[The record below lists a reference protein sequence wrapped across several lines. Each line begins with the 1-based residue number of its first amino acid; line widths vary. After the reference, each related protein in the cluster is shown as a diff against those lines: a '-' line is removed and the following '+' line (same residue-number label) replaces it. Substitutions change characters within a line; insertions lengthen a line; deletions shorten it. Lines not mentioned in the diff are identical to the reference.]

1 MDRPNT
7 RKYNGKYNGKN
18 NGKNTLKKTRKHKY
32 KPIISCG
39 DSLINV
45 IRNNTIESI
54 HSGHLLI
61 LDYLGNVS
69 FSKGKNDFIMY
80 PRSAIKAIQSSAMV
94 RNGLNVNDELLAL
107 ASSSHI
113 GTELHQNKVKEMLYT
128 VGLDET
134 ALQNTPFLGM
144 YNKTGL
150 PTSLAAPCSG
160 KHAGMI
166 TTSKINN
173 WSIIDYKNPNHP
185 MQIACKEELELL
197 SNEKITNIAVDGCGA
212 ALFGITLKGLAN
224 AIHNLMISKDPVH
237 QRVVNACK
245 TYPIMVSGQN
255 TLPTLAM
262 ETINDLFVKTGAEGV
277 LAAGL
282 STGQTIVWKIS
293 DGSDRGE
300 FELLIASLKKIGI
313 HNKLFNSYSN
323 NDDDKILLK
332 SSF

>member
-1 MDRPNT
+1 MLKSRNT
-7 RKYNGKYNGKN
+7 RNNNEKQTKKN
-18 NGKNTLKKTRKHKY
+18 KIRNTKHKTN
-32 KPIISCG
+32 ISCG
-39 DSLINV
+39 DILIKV
-45 IRNNTIESI
+45 IRNNLIESI

-61 LDYLGNVS
+61 LDNLGNII
-69 FSKGKNDFIMY
+69 FSKGKHDFLIY

-94 RNGLNVNDELLAL
+94 RNGLNLNDELLAL

-113 GTELHQNKVKEMLYT
+113 GTELHQEKVKEILYT

-134 ALQNTPFLGM
+134 VLQNTPLLGM
-144 YNKTGL
+144 YNINGL

-160 KHAGMI
+160 KHAGFI

-185 MQIACKEELELL
+185 MQIACKKELELL
-197 SNEKITNIAVDGCGA
+197 SNEKIIKIAVDGCGA
-212 ALFGITLKGLAN
+212 PLFAITLKGLAT
-224 AIHNLMISKDPVH
+224 AIHNLMISNDPVH

-245 TYPIMVSGQN
+245 TYPIMVSGEN

-262 ETINDLFVKTGAEGV
+262 EMVPDLFVKTGSESV
-277 LAAGL
+277 LVAGL
-282 STGQTIVWKIS
+282 STGHTIVSKIS

-300 FELLIASLKKIGI
+300 FELLKASLKKIGI
-313 HNKLFNSYSN
+313 SNVLFNNYQIFN
-323 NDDDKILLK
+323 NDKNIVIK